1 VTVDDIERLSA
12 YLDGQLS
19 EDDVRDL
26 EARLA
31 NEPELAKQLE
41 AFRNVDSA
49 LRAPFDRLL
58 SEPIP
63 DRFLQLL
70 GGSDDEV
77 AAPPAAVT
85 SAAEIIDFADA
96 KAKRVR
102 TPVPSL
108 WASWPVRGALAA
120 SFVAG
125 LVAITQLQPGAWA
138 EKGIET
144 ALNEAPSGTAVRLAS
159 GETLKPRLSFAAKD
173 GRFCREFDLSGQT
186 GIACRKADG
195 WTIEAKVKSDAP
207 AAAGAEQGFATAS
220 GAGSALDPVY
230 DRLGAGEPLD
240 PAREKALIKSGWK

>member
-1 VTVDDIERLSA
+1 MDDIERLSA

-19 EDDVRDL
+19 EDEVHAL

-31 NEPELAKQLE
+31 AEPELAKQLD

-70 GGSDDEV
+70 GSDDAP
-77 AAPPAAVT
+77 AAMPPAAELP
-85 SAAEIIDFADA
+85 AAQIIDFADA
-96 KAKRVR
+96 KARRSAK
-102 TPVPSL
+102 PMPNL

-125 LVAITQLQPGAWA
+125 LIAITQLQPGAPS
-138 EKGIET
+138 ETGIET
-144 ALNEAPSGTAVRLAS
+144 ALNEAPSGTVVKLSS
-159 GETLKPRLSFAAKD
+159 GGMLKPRLSFAAKD

-195 WTIEAKVKSDAP
+195 WTIEAKVKSDVP
-207 AAAGAEQGFATAS
+207 AGAGAEQGFATAS
-220 GAGSALDPVY
+220 GAGAALDSVY
-230 DRLGAGEPLD
+230 DRLGAGEAFD
-240 PAREKALIKSGWK
+240 PARERALIKSGWK

>member
-1 VTVDDIERLSA
+1 MDDIERLSA

-19 EDDVRDL
+19 EDDVREL

-31 NEPELAKQLE
+31 HEPKLAKQLE

-70 GGSDDEV
+70 GGSETEV
-77 AAPPAAVT
+77 ATPAA
-85 SAAEIIDFADA
+85 AQIIDFADA
-96 KAKRVR
+96 KARRAPK
-102 TPVPSL
+102 PAASF
-108 WASWPVRGALAA
+108 WASWPARGALAA

-125 LVAITQLQPGAWA
+125 LFAITQLQPGTSS
-138 EKGIET
+138 EQGIET
-144 ALNEAPSGTAVRLAS
+144 ALNEAPSGTAVRLSS
-159 GETLKPRLSFAAKD
+159 GATLKPRLSFAAKD
-173 GRFCREFDLSGQT
+173 GRFCREFDVSGQT

-195 WTIEAKVKSDAP
+195 WTIEAKVKSSAS
-207 AAAGAEQGFATAS
+207 ATEGAEQGFATAS
-220 GAGSALDPVY
+220 GAGTALDPVY

-240 PAREKALIKSGWK
+240 PARERDLIKRGWK